1 MQPILGISSGQ
12 HRVADTLVRESLAAA
27 TGGLNALLIR
37 EPLLDVS
44 VLPAVIPRLAET
56 FRSLIVHLKTP
67 GAAAVARQF
76 GVGLHLPS
84 TENVSV
90 WADGYETLGISTHS
104 VAEALAAL
112 EHGASYVLLSPVF
125 RPTSKPND
133 TRAVLGLEGLE
144 GVRGLPVWALGGI
157 LPTNAARVMRAGFA
171 GIAVLGGLF
180 GQPDHATIESAA
192 RAYVDAIAP
201 TSLT

>member
-1 MQPILGISSGQ
+1 MQPLLGISSGQ
-12 HRVADTLVRESLAAA
+12 HRAADTLVRESLAAA

-44 VLPAVIPRLAET
+44 VLPAVIPQLAES
-56 FRSLIVHLKTP
+56 FQSLIVHLKTP
-67 GAAAVARQF
+67 GAAGVAREF

-84 TENVSV
+84 TEKVSV
-90 WADGYETLGISTHS
+90 WADRYETLGISTHS
-104 VAEALAAL
+104 VSEALTAL

-157 LPTNAARVMRAGFA
+157 LPTNAARVMRAGVA

-180 GQPDHATIESAA
+180 GQPDNATIESAA
-192 RAYVDAIAP
+192 RAYVDAIVP